1 MNFGPLREIPD
12 IPIITHSLKLSTVYN
27 GCNDNA
33 QIIPQ
38 FVVVNVCD
46 DKLKIAPWIFFLPL
60 PFKNH
65 GLRIITRSYLLSKHT
80 KIKIHKAIKFYLL
93 FCIGVKL
100 GFSL

>member
-46 DKLKIAPWIFFLPL
+46 DKLKIAP
-60 PFKNH
+60 
-65 GLRIITRSYLLSKHT
+65 
-80 KIKIHKAIKFYLL
+80 
-93 FCIGVKL
+93 
-100 GFSL
+100 